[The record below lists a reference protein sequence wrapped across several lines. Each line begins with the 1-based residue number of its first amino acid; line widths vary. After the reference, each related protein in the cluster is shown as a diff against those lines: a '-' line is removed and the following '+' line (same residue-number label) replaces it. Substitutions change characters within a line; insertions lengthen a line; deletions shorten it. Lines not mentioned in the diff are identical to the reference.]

1 VYRES
6 DKSKI
11 IGIPG
16 MKGGNVHT
24 IVSYIAA
31 SMHGATRALF
41 TLHYGPPRVIAI
53 MKFKP
58 HRLCSMRKCIF
69 ATINSLAGM
78 QRDLNAA
85 QLNER
90 NATRGSKV

>member
-1 VYRES
+1 
-6 DKSKI
+6 
-11 IGIPG
+11 

-24 IVSYIAA
+24 RVSYIAV
-31 SMHGATRALF
+31 SVHGATRALF
-41 TLHYGPPRVIAI
+41 TVHYGPPRVIAI

-58 HRLCSMRKCIF
+58 QALLDAEMHF

-85 QLNER
+85 QFNER
-90 NATRGSKV
+90 NAARGSKV